1 MVNTNYLLTSES
13 VSEGHPDKMAD
24 QISDGILDALLE
36 QDPMSRVACETSLTT
51 GLVLVFGFFGR
62 RVLRNALAAISNL
75 QKPIRELAKGNLGVA
90 FEPAEHREILQSLKL
105 VMAGRYPA
113 ICDEYLPSDPI

>member
-24 QISDGILDALLE
+24 QISDGILDALLA

-51 GLVLVFGFFGR
+51 GLVLVFLFYAGTAPDVGAVVKAMCFDSGMLLER
-62 RVLRNALAAISNL
+62 LSGNSD
-75 QKPIRELAKGNLGVA
+75 QKTRSCQAVSGGHRTRKIRG
-90 FEPAEHREILQSLKL
+90 
-105 VMAGRYPA
+105 
-113 ICDEYLPSDPI
+113 